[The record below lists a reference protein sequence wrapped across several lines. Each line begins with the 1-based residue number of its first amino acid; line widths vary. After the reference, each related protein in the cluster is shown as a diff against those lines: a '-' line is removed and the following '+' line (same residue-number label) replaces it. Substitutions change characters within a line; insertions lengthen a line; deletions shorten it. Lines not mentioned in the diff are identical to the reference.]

1 MRHERK
7 LTVAVELDRR
17 ILPEPNS
24 GCWLWTGGMLG
35 NRRYGVMTYN
45 GRRMVAHRAIYM
57 QHKGAI
63 PDGLVLDHLCRVTC
77 CVNPD
82 HLEPVTQAENNRR
95 GISNL
100 ILGAKNLAKD
110 RCKRG
115 HLFTNRHFTKDG
127 KRYCPTCRYAC
138 TVRWRRASGMP
149 TRDEWRA
156 AKTHCVNGHE
166 FTSENTYR
174 HSRGRQCRACGRER
188 MRGYRAAAA

>member
-82 HLEPVTQAENNRR
+82 HLEPVTRAENMARSPLTPHMR
-95 GISNL
+95 KH
-100 ILGAKNLAKD
+100 ATH
-110 RCKRG
+110 CKRG
-115 HLFTNRHFTKDG
+115 HEFTPENTIGGGRQRG
-127 KRYCPTCRYAC
+127 CRECERLRYQSTYSAQ
-138 TVRWRRASGMP
+138 RRERRKA
-149 TRDEWRA
+149 RA
-156 AKTHCVNGHE
+156 A
-166 FTSENTYR
+166 
-174 HSRGRQCRACGRER
+174 
-188 MRGYRAAAA
+188 